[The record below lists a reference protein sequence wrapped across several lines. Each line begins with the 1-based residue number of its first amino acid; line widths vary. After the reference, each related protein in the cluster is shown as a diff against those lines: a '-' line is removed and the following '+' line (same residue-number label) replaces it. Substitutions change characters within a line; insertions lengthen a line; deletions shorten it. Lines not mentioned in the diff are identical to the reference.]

1 MFASAELHRVENGED
16 IVAEVVVPVLSWE
29 MLLQCREVTHV
40 SVCIMY
46 VSCIMIQKVND
57 DEMSV
62 LKLGNTIEEYKTGK
76 YTSIIQ
82 CAQDHNVNRSLYIAC
97 TLTLNMF
104 IVARA
109 KRVQYT

>member
-1 MFASAELHRVENGED
+1 MMKFSND
-16 IVAEVVVPVLSWE
+16 IFPN
-29 MLLQCREVTHV
+29 T
-40 SVCIMY
+40 CI
-46 VSCIMIQKVND
+46 SKMIKKLND

-82 CAQDHNVNRSLYIAC
+82 CAQDHNVNQSSYIAC

-109 KRVQYT
+109 NRVQYI